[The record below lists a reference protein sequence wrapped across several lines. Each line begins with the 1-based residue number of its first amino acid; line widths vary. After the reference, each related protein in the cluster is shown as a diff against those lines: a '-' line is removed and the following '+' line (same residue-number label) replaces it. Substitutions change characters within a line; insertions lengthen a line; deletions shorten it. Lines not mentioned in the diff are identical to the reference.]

1 MGMSKC
7 ANKIYQQAG
16 SMKNL
21 EETQE
26 QGHKDFQI

>member
-7 ANKIYQQAG
+7 ANKNLSAG

>member
-1 MGMSKC
+1 MC
-7 ANKIYQQAG
+7 QQNLSAS